1 MNKPKS
7 EKIIV
12 GSTDRISLPEFELT
26 DIPCKIDTGAY
37 TSSLHC
43 SQVKILEKNDET
55 FLVFKL
61 YDKRFGLQNRKEFRF
76 KEFKE
81 RKVRSSNGELDYRY
95 SINTEVCIFNK
106 KIKTEFTLSYREKMK
121 FPILLGKRFLKNR
134 FLVDVSKDELSF
146 NRKKTT

>member
-1 MNKPKS
+1 MSKS
-7 EKIIV
+7 KAEKVVI
-12 GSTDRISLPEFELT
+12 GSTDRISLPEFELS

-61 YDKRFGLQNRKEFRF
+61 YDKRFGLQNKKEFRF

-95 SINTEVCIFNK
+95 SINTEVRIFNK

-134 FLVDVSKDELSF
+134 FLVDVSQDELSF
-146 NRKKTT
+146 NRKKTI